1 MTSKVTVDAHAGWDV
16 LVKLLDS
23 SGGHLVKIIPAGTEE
38 DIYLHSDLII
48 THIEE
53 LYKEI

>member
-16 LVKLLDS
+16 LVEFTDS
-23 SGGHLVKIIPAGTEE
+23 NLGYLHKIVPAGTEE

-48 THIEE
+48 TRIEE
-53 LYKEI
+53 LYKL